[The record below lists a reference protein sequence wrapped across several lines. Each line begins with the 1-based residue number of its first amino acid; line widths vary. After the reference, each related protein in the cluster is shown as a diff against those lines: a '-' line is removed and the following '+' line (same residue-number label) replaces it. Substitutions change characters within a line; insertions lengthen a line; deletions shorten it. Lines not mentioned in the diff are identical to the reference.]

1 MIIRPSFTVL
11 SGAAIGLVAGAA
23 VYGAVSSSATPTSQ
37 PTKPVVAAAPAPAAP
52 CAKGQKLEDGVC
64 IIHIVRTVVVPAPA
78 AALVPTTSG
87 APEASGNQG
96 TASVGHDDATKD
108 ASDATKAG
116 GDATEKAKGATAGS
130 ATTGS
135 AQDDSA
141 DQAGS
146 DHSADHAGSDVSADH
161 AGSDVSADQAGSD
174 VSAAPTP

>member
-37 PTKPVVAAAPAPAAP
+37 PTTAVVAAAPASVAP

-64 IIHIVRTVVVPAPA
+64 IVHIVRTVVVPAPA
-78 AALVPTTSG
+78 AALAPTTPG

-96 TASVGHDDATKD
+96 TGSSASHADATKD
-108 ASDATKAG
+108 ASDATEAG
-116 GDATEKAKGATAGS
+116 HDATEAGHNATEAGHDATEEAKNATAV
-130 ATTGS
+130 S

-141 DQAGS
+141 DPAGS
-146 DHSADHAGSDVSADH
+146 DDGAV
-161 AGSDVSADQAGSD
+161 
-174 VSAAPTP
+174 PTP

>member
-37 PTKPVVAAAPAPAAP
+37 PAKAVVAAAPAPAAP

-78 AALVPTTSG
+78 AALVPITSG

-96 TASVGHDDATKD
+96 TGSSAGHDDATKD
-108 ASDATKAG
+108 ASDATEEAKG
-116 GDATEKAKGATAGS
+116 ATDEAKGATDEAKGATAGS
-130 ATTGS
+130 AQNDSADQVGS
-135 AQDDSA
+135 KESADQAVSDESA

-146 DHSADHAGSDVSADH
+146 NEG
-161 AGSDVSADQAGSD
+161 
-174 VSAAPTP
+174 AAPTP

>member
-23 VYGAVSSSATPTSQ
+23 VYGAVSSSANPTSQ
-37 PTKPVVAAAPAPAAP
+37 PTKAVVATAPASVAP

-87 APEASGNQG
+87 APEATGNQG
-96 TASVGHDDATKD
+96 TGSSAGHDDATKD
-108 ASDATKAG
+108 ASDATEAG
-116 GDATEKAKGATAGS
+116 VDATEEAKGATA
-130 ATTGS
+130 GS

-146 DHSADHAGSDVSADH
+146 KE
-161 AGSDVSADQAGSD
+161 SADQAGSNE
-174 VSAAPTP
+174 SAAPTP